1 MREPGQELEMYR
13 PVLTRLALRMGLLTM
28 LALIAACG
36 GRPEEN
42 EPRPLPEAEGQALRP
57 GEYRSEE
64 FEPPLTFRV
73 GEGWAL
79 YTPEAPEVLRIERG
93 ETGGLGFTNIRE
105 VYEPTKTGSPD
116 VVDAPEDIVGWFRRH
131 PYLRTTNL
139 EPATVGGV
147 EGVRFGVV
155 VGELPEGYHG
165 VCLAII
171 GSDCVDIAR
180 FSDGQ
185 MLFQTKGTKARVIVL
200 EDVEGETVTMY
211 FGGTATEFNG
221 LAPTAQKVIDTVKW
235 GGS

>member
-1 MREPGQELEMYR
+1 VVYWSVVKQ
-13 PVLTRLALRMGLLTM
+13 ALRLGLSM
-28 LALIAACG
+28 ALVVAASACG
-36 GRPEEN
+36 GDDQRQEAKA
-42 EPRPLPEAEGQALRP
+42 RPLPEDPQALRP
-57 GEYRSEE
+57 GTYRSEE

-79 YTPEAPEVLRIERG
+79 YTLEAPEVLRIERG

-131 PYLRTTNL
+131 PYVRTTNL

-147 EGVRFGVV
+147 EGVRFDVV

-165 VCLAII
+165 VCRAISA
-171 GSDCVDIAR
+171 SDCVDIAR
-180 FSDGQ
+180 FGDYQ
-185 MLFQTKGTKARVIVL
+185 ILALPKGWKVRLMVL

-211 FGGTATEFNG
+211 FGAGTATEFDG
-221 LAPTAQKVIDTVKW
+221 LAPTAQKVIDTAEW

>member
-1 MREPGQELEMYR
+1 MGTLHAGG
-13 PVLTRLALRMGLLTM
+13 TRSLAHR
-28 LALIAACG
+28 A
-36 GRPEEN
+36 R
-42 EPRPLPEAEGQALRP
+42 RD
-57 GEYRSEE
+57 
-64 FEPPLTFRV
+64 
-73 GEGWAL
+73 
-79 YTPEAPEVLRIERG
+79 
-93 ETGGLGFTNIRE
+93 GGLGFTNIRE

-139 EPATVGGV
+139 EPATVGRV
-147 EGVRFGVV
+147 EGVRFDVV

-185 MLFQTKGTKARVIVL
+185 MLFHTKGTKARVIVL
-200 EDVEGETVTMY
+200 EDVEGETVTMC
-211 FGGTATEFNG
+211 FGGTATEFDG